1 MVSSEQKT
9 TNFTKPASPVVLIMT
24 ASLLFISVLTACMRK
39 PLFDPY
45 DLVLGTWKTEK
56 GIVMSI
62 EMTPEGTARASIK
75 VAPGYGGEDVRIGRV
90 IISSIKPEPSGGYYG
105 LFIMPGELKAVKVE
119 ISVLRRNTM
128 IILSRDRRVKGS
140 RMVWKRVMGTP
151 DKRPE

>member
-9 TNFTKPASPVVLIMT
+9 SNFTQPANPVVLIMT
-24 ASLLFISVLTACMRK
+24 ASLLFLSVLTACMRK
-39 PLFDPY
+39 PFFDPY

-56 GIVMSI
+56 GIIMSV
-62 EMTPEGTARASIK
+62 EKTPEGTARASIK

-90 IISSIKPEPSGGYYG
+90 IISSIKPEPSGGYSG

-119 ISVLRRNTM
+119 ISVLHRNTM
-128 IILSRDRRVKGS
+128 LILSRDKRVKGS